1 MVNFSRHSHSALAKW
16 LWTVDK
22 VILIASFILI
32 ALGVILDVT
41 ASPAVARKINV
52 DDYWFVRKQ
61 LFYVGASIA
70 TIFLLSLCRLKTI
83 RRVSIVGFILLIGL
97 LILTLFFGFETKG
110 AKRWMS
116 LFGFSVQASEFMKP
130 VFIIVTAWL
139 LDCGKK
145 YDYFPGAWIAVGLC
159 GVVVGLLLAQPDV
172 GMTLLT
178 AAVFGLQLFLA
189 GLPMF
194 IVFALIV
201 LGIIGLVVFYF
212 TLPHFHAR
220 VDQFLYGSDETSYQ
234 INRAMEAFQ
243 HGNLVGQGPGEG
255 TVKLL
260 IPDAHTDFIFAVAG
274 EELGLVG
281 CAAILLLMTLII
293 IRVLM
298 TGLRSGSHRDMLLCA
313 GFAGMLTFQVFE
325 NIGMCLGVTPVVGI
339 TLPFFSYGG
348 SSLVASFAAMGL
360 VSGVRLRQKGREDS
374 QRLSG

>member
-274 EELGLVG
+274 EEYGVWM
-281 CAAILLLMTLII
+281 CLII
-293 IRVLM
+293 ILLFAVIIIRALKLSLRETNLFVM
-298 TGLRSGSHRDMLLCA
+298 YAEVGLAASLGLQAFVNMASSLHIIPTK
-313 GFAGMLTFQVFE
+313 GM
-325 NIGMCLGVTPVVGI
+325 
-339 TLPFFSYGG
+339 TLPFISYGG
-348 SSLVASFAAMGL
+348 SSLLASAMEIGMLLALTRQNVAS
-360 VSGVRLRQKGREDS
+360 EDKDL
-374 QRLSG
+374 QE

>member
-83 RRVSIVGFILLIGL
+83 RRISIIGFVLLVGL
-97 LILTLFFGFETKG
+97 LVLTLFFGFETKG
-110 AKRWMS
+110 ARRWMS

-159 GVVVGLLLAQPDV
+159 GIVVGLLLAQPDV

-274 EELGLVG
+274 EEYGVWM
-281 CAAILLLMTLII
+281 CLII
-293 IRVLM
+293 IILFAVIIVRALKSSLRETNLFVM
-298 TGLRSGSHRDMLLCA
+298 YAEVGLAASLGLQAFVNMASSLHIIPTK
-313 GFAGMLTFQVFE
+313 GM
-325 NIGMCLGVTPVVGI
+325 
-339 TLPFFSYGG
+339 TLPFISYGG
-348 SSLVASFAAMGL
+348 SSLLASAMEIGMLLALTRQNVAS
-360 VSGVRLRQKGREDS
+360 EDKDM
-374 QRLSG
+374 QE